1 MPEENINTQK
11 DSFHVQGELG
21 DVQITDEVVAV
32 IAGIAATEVEGV
44 ESMNGSGD
52 SIQKDIISR
61 LGMKVLSKGVRINI
75 EEDSVAV
82 DLSVN
87 LAYGYNIPEVTRNI
101 QERVK
106 SEIENMTGLRVT
118 QVNVSVVDVEL
129 DSE

>member
-1 MPEENINTQK
+1 M
-11 DSFHVQGELG
+11 
-21 DVQITDEVVAV
+21 
-32 IAGIAATEVEGV
+32 
-44 ESMNGSGD
+44 
-52 SIQKDIISR
+52 
-61 LGMKVLSKGVRINI
+61 
-75 EEDSVAV
+75 AV